1 MNFDNFIKGILQD
14 VAVDTFDGM
23 DRNFERKAFFN
34 KQWPARKSKS
44 GKGTTLMVSG
54 ALRGGN
60 RVDVSG
66 HSIRFTNSMP
76 YAKIHNEGGKIK
88 VTQKMKNYF
97 WAMHYKANNASGTGT
112 ARERSMSDEAKKWK
126 AMALMKIGSEIVIP
140 QRQFIGWDPSLKT
153 NIDQI
158 VTSHLNSLSIQIRN
172 SLKR

>member
-1 MNFDNFIKGILQD
+1 MNLEGFFKGIIQD

-23 DRNFERKAFFN
+23 DRNFERKAFFT
-34 KQWPARKSKS
+34 KQWPARKSKTA
-44 GKGTTLMVSG
+44 KGTMMMVSG

-66 HSIRFTNSMP
+66 NSITNSMP

-88 VTQKMKNYF
+88 VTQKMKNFF
-97 WAMHYKANNASGTGT
+97 WAMHIKASNASVGGGK
-112 ARERSMSDEAKKWK
+112 AREEAMTEEAKMWK

-140 QRQFIGWDPSLKT
+140 QRQFIGWDPQLRT

-158 VTSHLNSLSIQIRN
+158 VGSHLKELDIQIRN
-172 SLKR
+172 SLKQ